1 MEAIRT
7 HAVIERSARPGMTFA
22 RAPIALA
29 AALLLCSIASAQT
42 RAPADSPSRSFDRQ
56 GEALMREGQLEDADA
71 AFKKAL
77 SIEPNNGRAI
87 LLSAQVRWLAAGAQG
102 RFPPLDLAGTPLE
115 AQDFSRI
122 TLAGLVVVNAHGPR
136 SDWSMSRL
144 EGVNLAGAQ
153 LFEADFSG
161 ATFQR
166 VVLDDSVLDRAI
178 ARGASFSGSSFVR
191 ARAPGLAAEGA
202 SFANVRAVAANF
214 DGANFTDADFE
225 SADLRASR
233 FAGAN
238 LSGAK
243 LTNADLRG
251 ADVSRANLA
260 GASLRGARVDCA
272 TRFPRGFN
280 TDAALLVPLDLCGGT
295 YALDFRGKD
304 LAGVSFRDL
313 DMRGALFARARL
325 AGADFAGANLDGA
338 DFEGATGF
346 DGSFAPAS
354 AREASLERI
363 TGPLDALGATDL
375 RNARLAGVEGAEL
388 DITIGPAGPRT
399 EGANLRNVRVLL
411 DHRLTAADPGSLG
424 LASLLRARIESG
436 AIECAPA
443 PAVRSRRDEA
453 ALAEWSAFAETV
465 DTARRAAAANPGV
478 VLGDSC
484 RRAAQAWLADNCEA
498 GYRAAGVRY
507 ACPARR

>member
-1 MEAIRT
+1 MNKRT
-7 HAVIERSARPGMTFA
+7 GVKLAMAGAAMLIVC
-22 RAPIALA
+22 A
-29 AALLLCSIASAQT
+29 AAGAQT
-42 RAPADSPSRSFDRQ
+42 RTPVDSPSRSFDRQ
-56 GEALMREGQLEDADA
+56 GEALMREGQLEDAEA
-71 AFKKAL
+71 AFRKAL

-115 AQDFSRI
+115 SQDFSRI
-122 TLAGLVVVNAHGPR
+122 TLAELAIVNAHGPR

-144 EGVNLAGAQ
+144 EGVSLAGAQ

-161 ATFQR
+161 AHFQR
-166 VVLDDSVLDRAI
+166 VNLDDSVLDRAI
-178 ARGASFSGSSFVR
+178 ARSADFAGSSFVR
-191 ARAPGLAAEGA
+191 ARAPGLAADGA

-214 DGANFTDADFE
+214 DGANFTGADFE

-260 GASLRGARVDCA
+260 GASLKGARVDCA

-280 TDAALLVPLDLCGGT
+280 TDAALLIPLDLCGGA

-304 LAGVSFRDL
+304 LSGVSFRDL

-325 AGADFAGANLDGA
+325 TGADFTGANLDGS
-338 DFEGATGF
+338 DFESATGF
-346 DGSFAPAS
+346 DSSFAPAS

-363 TGPLDALGATDL
+363 AGPLNALGHSDL
-375 RNARLAGVEGAEL
+375 RNARLAGLEGAEL
-388 DITIGPAGPRT
+388 DIAIGPAGPRT

-411 DHRLTAADPGSLG
+411 DHRIASAELRRPRPRQPAARAHRKRVHRMRGRPR
-424 LASLLRARIESG
+424 RAR
-436 AIECAPA
+436 
-443 PAVRSRRDEA
+443 
-453 ALAEWSAFAETV
+453 
-465 DTARRAAAANPGV
+465 TARR
-478 VLGDSC
+478 S
-484 RRAAQAWLADNCEA
+484 RA
-498 GYRAAGVRY
+498 R
-507 ACPARR
+507 